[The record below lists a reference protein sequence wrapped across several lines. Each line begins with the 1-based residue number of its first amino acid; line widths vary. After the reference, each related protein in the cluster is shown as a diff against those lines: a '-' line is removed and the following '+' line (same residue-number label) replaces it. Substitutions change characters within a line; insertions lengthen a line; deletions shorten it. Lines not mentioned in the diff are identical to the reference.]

1 MWIKLT
7 ERWISQSEKILQ
19 AIEKQFSKTERDRLE
34 VVSSMMLALN
44 ALDRSVH
51 GWRSWVGSLR
61 LMSRFTEDELKAME
75 AGLLKRVRAFV
86 EYDIEVTKKHRDKI
100 PRIDVARRRRAV
112 GRDQRHVV

>member
-19 AIEKQFSKTERDRLE
+19 AIEKQSSKTEQDRLA
-34 VVSSMMLALN
+34 VVSSMILALN

-61 LMSRFTEDELKAME
+61 LMSKFTEDELRAME
-75 AGLLKRVRAFV
+75 AGLLERVRAFV
-86 EYDIEVTKKHRDKI
+86 EYDIEVTKQYKDKI
-100 PRIDVARRRRAV
+100 PGIDVARQRRIV
-112 GRDQRHVV
+112 GRNQRHVV